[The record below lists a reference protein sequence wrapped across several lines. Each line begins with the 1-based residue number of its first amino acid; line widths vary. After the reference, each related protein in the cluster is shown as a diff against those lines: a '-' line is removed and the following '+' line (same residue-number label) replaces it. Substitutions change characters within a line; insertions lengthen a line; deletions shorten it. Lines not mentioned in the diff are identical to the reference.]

1 MSCRSPW
8 PLISMGDPAALV
20 MNQGRPSPT
29 RMLMICEPHELE
41 TAIEP
46 TGNSELGD
54 ISEPSVRRWHVGG
67 QVGMWYV
74 SRRGTIS
81 TGTIS
86 TGAGTRTISTDQC
99 VRGTSVGKQVGS
111 WRRLCNGYVTMMER

>member
-46 TGNSELGD
+46 AGNSELGD

-74 SRRGTIS
+74 CGTYRGGALLAPALLVQVQVHALLAPIS
-81 TGTIS
+81 VYV
-86 TGAGTRTISTDQC
+86 
-99 VRGTSVGKQVGS
+99 VRLWGSKWEVGD
-111 WRRLCNGYVTMMER
+111 GYVTAM